1 MRPTLPPTVI
11 DRAFMPLYTNR
22 LGDNVYP
29 GAGRS
34 DDGPALFDSRRSNL
48 WLVKSTA
55 WLQPAVRLG
64 GTLAHIVELAGR
76 CGGGAEEAAEERL
89 LDETEQATV
98 TAVAQLSASAHEL
111 LAHAFEAGGRWVRIR
126 ALPPPEV
133 SDGDGD
139 GDDDGDGDGH
149 GESDTD
155 EAETVRQRAAEEAR
169 AAGLLECLRPER
181 LGGPSLPGLQAVL
194 SSLLVRELRSLFVR
208 YQLEPP
214 PKPAETGAS
223 SHADALAQQ
232 LLTTL
237 RKRRNLDPQP
247 LCAALG
253 PCVRLAPAPLE
264 RLRRLSL
271 LCFSSAGYRPEEAAA
286 VLRGRAGCLG
296 RVPSAVP
303 SAAVSPLYRCRRELL
318 EAERATDLC
327 DTCEAAVAASDGSAT
342 LVCLEQA
349 MRALD
354 VDGAGVPRAAGDG
367 GGPPHPVAAAAL
379 ARVVSAGC
387 AQLRREKRHAECV
400 GPLRAVARVRTVPH
414 EARCAAWTQ
423 LAATLSTL
431 GQPTEALR
439 LCEAAHRA
447 EGGRVS
453 PSDLSSGSPRAIGP
467 GDGGGAGGRDVVGGQ
482 GSEDVLV
489 LSSAQLLTMGR
500 LHTKLAVPPRRWKKP
515 KLPTLEAAPEERI
528 RCLRGAEGGWR
539 GDDGAAL
546 SVEAAAI
553 QNYVLNEGWGCGLHC
568 ENGIFASL
576 FALLLWD
583 ALFAPG
589 GDGDGAPSAPP
600 DAHAAP
606 LFGCPPG
613 LADAPLDLRAAP
625 GAFFA
630 RRRQLLEPLL
640 ARIGNDEAP
649 AMLEAAHGAHC
660 GKLCVGVEWGRHD
673 LPTLQLAAHALG
685 GRVVEA
691 VCRHL
696 AHDYASYCHG
706 APDLLLLDPAA
717 SPPRAKLVEVKG
729 PGDRLR
735 DMQLVWIDV
744 LLRAGADVAVCYVAA
759 AE

>member
-1 MRPTLPPTVI
+1 
-11 DRAFMPLYTNR
+11 MPLYTNR

-34 DDGPALFDSRRSNL
+34 DDGPALYDSRRSNS
-48 WLVKSTA
+48 WLVKSAA

-64 GTLAHIVELAGR
+64 GTLAHVVELAGE
-76 CGGGAEEAAEERL
+76 CGGGAEEERL
-89 LDETEQATV
+89 LDASEQATV
-98 TAVAQLSASAHEL
+98 AAVAQLSASAHEV
-111 LAHAFEAGGRWVRIR
+111 LAHAFEAGGRWVRLR
-126 ALPPPEV
+126 TLPPPEA
-133 SDGDGD
+133 SE
-139 GDDDGDGDGH
+139 DDDGDGD
-149 GESDTD
+149 D
-155 EAETVRQRAAEEAR
+155 EANTEEAEAVRQRAADEAR

-181 LGGPSLPGLQAVL
+181 LGGPSLPGLQAVV
-194 SSLLVRELRSLFVR
+194 SSLLLRELRSLFLR

-214 PKPAETGAS
+214 PKPADTGAS

-232 LLTTL
+232 LLATL

-286 VLRGRAGCLG
+286 VLRGRAGFLG
-296 RVPSAVP
+296 RMASAVP
-303 SAAVSPLYRCRRELL
+303 SAGVSPLYRCRRELL
-318 EAERATDLC
+318 EAEQATDLC
-327 DTCEAAVAASDGSAT
+327 DRCEAAVEDKDGDAT
-342 LVCLEQA
+342 LACLEQA
-349 MRALD
+349 MRALG
-354 VDGAGVPRAAGDG
+354 VDGAGRPRADGDG
-367 GGPPHPVAAAAL
+367 GGAPHPVAAAAL
-379 ARVVSAGC
+379 ARVVGAGC
-387 AQLRREKRHAECV
+387 AQLRREKRHAECC

-423 LAATLSTL
+423 LATTLGAL
-431 GQPTEALR
+431 GQPTEALK

-447 EGGRVS
+447 DGGRVS
-453 PSDLSSGSPRAIGP
+453 PSDLSTGSSPRAIGHVDS
-467 GDGGGAGGRDVVGGQ
+467 GRGGAGGPDADGGPDGQ
-482 GSEDVLV
+482 DGEDVLV

-500 LHTKLAVPPRRWKKP
+500 LHTRLAVPPRRWKKP
-515 KLPTLEAAPEERI
+515 KLPTTEAAREERI
-528 RCLRGAEGGWR
+528 RCRRGAEGGWR
-539 GDDGAAL
+539 GDDGGGGAAL

-553 QNYVLNEGWGCGLHC
+553 QHYVLHEGWGRGLHC

-576 FALLLWD
+576 FALLLWE
-583 ALFAPG
+583 ALFFAPG
-589 GDGDGAPSAPP
+589 GGGGGGGGGGDDASSSSEDASAAP
-600 DAHAAP
+600 P

-630 RRRQLLEPLL
+630 RRRRLLEPLL
-640 ARIGNDEAP
+640 ARIGDGEAP
-649 AMLEAAHGAHC
+649 AMLEAAHGAHR
-660 GKLCVGVEWGRHD
+660 GKLCVGVEWERHE
-673 LPTLQLAAHALG
+673 LPTLQLAARALG

-706 APDLLLLDPAA
+706 APDLMLLDAAA